1 MLRLLQQLALWA
13 GRTWLLLL
21 VQHGRSR
28 QRGCLGNNCRGR
40 DGLLLLLLLVLLMQL
55 VRRLLQLLGM
65 LLVGLIVQRLVR
77 IAEHR
82 VDGIDFAKLLKERDQ
97 FAQFAV
103 GHIVEPG
110 FYRNLFTENK

>member
-13 GRTWLLLL
+13 GRTCLLL

-28 QRGCLGNNCRGR
+28 QCGCLGNNCRGR
-40 DGLLLLLLLVLLMQL
+40 DGLLLLLLLELLMQL
-55 VRRLLQLLGM
+55 VRRLLQFLGM
-65 LLVGLIVQRLVR
+65 LLLVCLIVQRLVR

-82 VDGIDFAKLLKERDQ
+82 VDGINFAKLLKERDQ

-103 GHIVEPG
+103 GDIVKPG
-110 FYRNLFTENK
+110 FNRNLL